1 MFDFFNSFFDEIKK
15 GAFRYQ
21 VSSGNQIVVEGYK
34 SVLKIDGE
42 KIVLKL
48 GSGELEILGSCLK
61 VKEFGSNTII
71 ISGKIQCVNQVGVF
85 NEK

>member
-1 MFDFFNSFFDEIKK
+1 MFDFFNGFFDEIKK
-15 GAFRYQ
+15 GSFRYQ
-21 VSSGNQIVVEGYK
+21 VSSGNQIAVEGYK
-34 SVLKIDGE
+34 SVLKIDDE

-48 GSGELEILGSCLK
+48 GSGELEILGSNLK

-71 ISGKIQCVNQVGVF
+71 ISGKIQCVNHVGVC